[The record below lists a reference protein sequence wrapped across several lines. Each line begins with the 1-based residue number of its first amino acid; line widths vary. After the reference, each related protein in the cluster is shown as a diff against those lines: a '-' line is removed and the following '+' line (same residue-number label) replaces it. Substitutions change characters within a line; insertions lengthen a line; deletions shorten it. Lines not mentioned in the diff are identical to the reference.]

1 MDSSDQSSSE
11 TEEEINA
18 RGDVLA
24 AQLVYLKKYCG
35 AQEKKCIRVRRE
47 IDQMK
52 KNHLKLKTRYEEEC
66 LKNQPLDLSKGRSVT
81 STKHQ

>member
-18 RGDVLA
+18 RGDVLE
-24 AQLVYLKKYCG
+24 AQLVYLKKYVG
-35 AQEKKCIRVRRE
+35 AQEKKCTRVRRE
-47 IDQMK
+47 IDKMK
-52 KNHLKLKTRYEEEC
+52 SNHLKLKASYEEC
-66 LKNQPLDLSKGRSVT
+66 LRNQPLDLSKGQSVT